1 MISTE
6 ILRRYPL
13 FAGQD
18 AEILKQIAGLA
29 KEKEVE
35 AGTWLFF
42 DGEVAKT
49 LYVLM
54 EGSLD
59 LTLDVG
65 DLGQQKV
72 EKITPLIEGEV
83 VGWSALLPPHIYTLG
98 AQTIENSR
106 LIAFDGTELRQLLDN
121 NPESGYLLLKKL
133 AEGISRRFASKC
145 TQLMSLIVETTE
157 V

>member
-18 AEILKQIAGLA
+18 QGMLKQIAKLA
-29 KEKEVE
+29 HEKEVK

-49 LYVLM
+49 LYVLI

-59 LTLDVG
+59 LTMDVG
-65 DLGQQKV
+65 ELGHQKI

-83 VGWSALLPPHIYTLG
+83 VGWSAMVAPHVYILG
-98 AQTIENSR
+98 AQAIENSR
-106 LIAFDGTELRQLLDN
+106 LIVFDGKKLRQLLDD
-121 NPESGYLLLKKL
+121 NPGSGYLLLKKL
-133 AEGISRRFASKC
+133 AEEISRRLAGKC
-145 TQLMSLIVETTE
+145 TQLMSLMVETID